1 VLKKL
6 LRRAESLDRH
16 LRAPYLK
23 EREQF
28 LDELAKSGLAK
39 KTLMVKAEELYWV
52 ASKLSEYKNLHLSLQ
67 QIRIAAKNCDWRE
80 RDRISGRA
88 INRVAAYKEFV
99 SCARQWLRYL
109 GCLVQPSIVFQT
121 QLDDYCRWARE
132 ERGLAETTVA
142 CRQYTLKQF
151 LQWIARRRRSLTAV
165 CIGDIDQYLA
175 FSGEHGWSRRS
186 IGTEVDTLRAFFRFA
201 ATKRWC
207 KSTLADAIYGPRV
220 FTLETLPAG
229 PSWTDVERLLS
240 GIDSDSDRGIR
251 DRAILM
257 LFAIYGL
264 RADEVTRL
272 RLEDIDWD
280 HDVLSVQRSK
290 RGGVQIFPLL
300 PSVGNAII
308 EYLKKVRPKDSA
320 RREIFLG
327 LRAPYGPVSG
337 TSLYRLTSDRLN
349 AIGVHTAHHG
359 PHSLRH
365 ANATRLLSERLSL
378 KEIGDHLGHR
388 ATSSTRIY
396 AKVDLPGL
404 REVASYDLGD
414 LI

>member
-1 VLKKL
+1 MLKRL
-6 LRRAESLDRH
+6 LRRAEYLDRH
-16 LRAPYLK
+16 LRAPYLE

-28 LDELAKSGLAK
+28 LDDLAKSGFTR
-39 KTLMVKAEELYWV
+39 KTLKVKAEALYWV
-52 ASKLSEYKNLHLSLQ
+52 ACKLSECKDLHLSLQ
-67 QIRIAAKNCDWRE
+67 QIHAAATTCDWRE
-80 RDRISGRA
+80 RDRICGRT
-88 INRVAAYKEFV
+88 INRVTAYREFV

-109 GCLVQPSIVFQT
+109 GCLVETPIVFQT

-132 ERGLAETTVA
+132 ERGLAERTVV
-142 CRQYTLKQF
+142 CRQYILKQF
-151 LQWIARRRRSLTAV
+151 LQWIARRRRSLSAV
-165 CIGDIDQYLA
+165 RISDIDEYLA
-175 FSGEHGWSRRS
+175 LSGEHGWSRRS

-201 ATKRWC
+201 ATKKWC
-207 KSTLADAIYGPRV
+207 KLTLADAIYGPRV
-220 FTLETLPAG
+220 YTLETLPAG
-229 PSWTDVERLLS
+229 PSWADVKKLLS
-240 GIDSDSDRGIR
+240 GIDSDCGRGIR

-280 HDVLSVQRSK
+280 HDLLYVQRAK
-290 RGGVQIFPLL
+290 RGGIQIFPLL
-300 PSVGNAII
+300 PSVGNAIL
-308 EYLKKVRPKDSA
+308 EYLKKVRPKDFA

-337 TSLYRLTSDRLN
+337 ASLYRLTADRLN
-349 AIGVHTAHHG
+349 AIGVQIAHHG

-365 ANATRLLSERLSL
+365 ANATRLLSEGLSL
-378 KEIGDHLGHR
+378 KEVGDQLGHR

-404 REVASYDLGD
+404 REVAAYDLGD